1 MFLITQKMSA
11 VLLVLCGAAWAG
23 DKSEYNLFKRTPK
36 EQLRDLSTDRPDLTE
51 SPSTVDAGWFQLE
64 MDIASYLEDSS
75 TVERFRAVGIGAL
88 NLKAGVL
95 NNVDIQFI
103 WTAYMREETV
113 DRATGVETTVSGSGD
128 LVVRVKWNLWGNDGG
143 ETALAVMPFLK
154 IPTAKADVGNREV
167 EGGIIVPF
175 GMDIGGGWGL
185 GLQAEL
191 DFFRT
196 DDNTRDQLVFAFTV
210 VVGRDLTED
219 LGFFVEVFAAFPT
232 EDSTVVTFD
241 FGFTYSLGPNV
252 QLDVAVVV
260 GVTDAAPDVIV
271 FVGISLRF

>member
-23 DKSEYNLFKRTPK
+23 EKSEYNLFKRTPK

-103 WTAYMREETV
+103 WTAYVREETV

-143 ETALAVMPFLK
+143 ETAFAVMPFLK
-154 IPTAKADVGNREV
+154 IPTAGADVGNGEV
-167 EGGIIVPF
+167 EGGIIAPF

-232 EDSTVVTFD
+232 EDSTVVTVD
-241 FGFTYSLGPNV
+241 FGGTYALCPQV
-252 QLDVAVVV
+252 QLDVAVVI
-260 GVTDAAPDVIV
+260 GVTDAAADLVV
-271 FVGISLRF
+271 FVGISVRF